1 MILVSPFQV
10 FFTTDSWKFMWEFI
24 GQLLGWLPGSLLY
37 LPSCD
42 SCIMHRFT
50 CCPKIS
56 IYQVSNHPRKVGGFA
71 EFSRKSHRTC
81 KWLEPVKSFWSSH
94 SKTLVS
100 MAWWSRGCVGWL
112 VFFRMDGKTIEH
124 ISLLG
129 HSSGGCRGGGAFC
142 SYISGSGPF
151 EKALQNRYSH
161 SQKPRWNHLS
171 PVVAAKNGAW
181 VDKYIRNIIS
191 SMKRWPSVTVP
202 WWSNRNPIIQQFQK
216 HPKTGE
222 LPGWPHCWW
231 FRNPQMFHLLS
242 MFHPAC
248 KKWGICSISYWSLVR
263 HVHLYRINAPKPLD
277 CCLFQG
283 QKVWIEHTSQSLTSW
298 QNLQDTGVCLW
309 KTLGFS
315 LKDSPYSRW

>member
-1 MILVSPFQV
+1 MWFVYHAPIHLLPKNIYIPGIKSSPQGRRIRRV
-10 FFTTDSWKFMWEFI
+10 F
-24 GQLLGWLPGSLLY
+24 
-37 LPSCD
+37 
-42 SCIMHRFT
+42 
-50 CCPKIS
+50 PK
-56 IYQVSNHPRKVGGFA
+56 K
-71 EFSRKSHRTC
+71 
-81 KWLEPVKSFWSSH
+81 SSH
-94 SKTLVS
+94 LQ
-100 MAWWSRGCVGWL
+100 MARARQKLLKFTFQDFGIDGLMKSRLRWL
-112 VFFRMDGKTIEH
+112 VGFFRMDGKTIEH

-248 KKWGICSISYWSLVR
+248 KKWGICSISYWSVTGAARASLPNQR
-263 HVHLYRINAPKPLD
+263 PQAFGLLPFSRPEGLDRAHIAKFDFLAEPARYRG
-277 CCLFQG
+277 LFV
-283 QKVWIEHTSQSLTSW
+283 KNPWIFTE
-298 QNLQDTGVCLW
+298 G
-309 KTLGFS
+309 
-315 LKDSPYSRW
+315 